1 MQVLHTLTYFLEQS
15 ELALSLQRTRSRGDP
30 TCDRSGVG
38 LQPLHDVTALF
49 NHLATADEEAAAAF
63 FASLLVSSRVG
74 ATDRAVL
81 AEAAPPLWPERGSP
95 PPAVNRAAPARES
108 PHTQPA
114 SAEIRLSKPIS
125 RRAAGNGRGE
135 AGVRRRDARRVR

>member
-49 NHLATADEEAAAAF
+49 NHLATADEEAAAFVVHLRLMFEQFDADSSGMIDACVRVCVCVRVCACAF
-63 FASLLVSSRVG
+63 VCVC
-74 ATDRAVL
+74 VC
-81 AEAAPPLWPERGSP
+81 
-95 PPAVNRAAPARES
+95 VN
-108 PHTQPA
+108 H
-114 SAEIRLSKPIS
+114 
-125 RRAAGNGRGE
+125 
-135 AGVRRRDARRVR
+135 